1 MTELLDPPIS
11 LRNLARI
18 SVADFHRAD
27 ELGIYGRHAVLIRG
41 LVTEKPPM
49 SPLHLTLSKRLY
61 DRLLRLDLAG
71 CSVRQDGPLT
81 LRDSEPRPDVAV
93 VAGSDEDFEQ
103 FHPTTALLVIEVA
116 VSSEALDRGMAAI
129 YADAGV
135 REYWIV
141 LAAKKQV
148 EVYREPAGSD
158 YRERRLY
165 SADEELL
172 CAALPAIRVPLGE
185 LFG

>member
-11 LRNLARI
+11 LRNLTRI

-41 LVTEKPPM
+41 LVTAKPPR
-49 SPLHLTLSKRLY
+49 SPLHLTLFKRLY
-61 DRLLRLDLAG
+61 DRLLRLNLTG

-81 LRDSEPRPDVAV
+81 LKDSEPRPDVAV
-93 VAGSDEDFEQ
+93 VAGSDEDFTRA
-103 FHPTTALLVIEVA
+103 HPTTALLVVEVA
-116 VSSEALDRGMAAI
+116 VTSEALDRGMAAI
-129 YADAGV
+129 YAEAGV

-141 LAAKKQV
+141 LAARKQV
-148 EVYREPAGSD
+148 EVYRVPAGSD

-165 SADEELL
+165 TADEELA
-172 CAALPAIRVPLGE
+172 CAALPTIRIPLAE